1 MTPTHDQHS
10 ALVLSQ
16 NDGVRPLRWL
26 CFYTFV
32 DIACALSVA
41 MLINTALLIVAAA
54 TFNSTGAA
62 VLTLQVRERVHAVC
76 HFWVM
81 C

>member
-1 MTPTHDQHS
+1 MLWTHHHIPHHRVSHS

-16 NDGVRPLRWL
+16 RDTQRPIQWL

-32 DIACALSVA
+32 DIACALTVA

-54 TFNSTGAA
+54 TFNSTGAS
-62 VLTLQVRERVHAVC
+62 VLTLQVMI
-76 HFWVM
+76 WSQY
-81 C
+81 